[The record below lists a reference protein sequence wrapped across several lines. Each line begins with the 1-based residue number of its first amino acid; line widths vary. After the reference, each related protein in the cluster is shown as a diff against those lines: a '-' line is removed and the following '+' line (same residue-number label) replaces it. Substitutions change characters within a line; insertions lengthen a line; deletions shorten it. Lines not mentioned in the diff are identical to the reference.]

1 MNTKAKLDGNVNGL
15 MHRIIG
21 WSREHDRSFQQ
32 TLNSLCEG
40 TLPEKTAKT
49 LRSILYAYP
58 HETVW
63 VASQYLCEVETHY
76 GPIPDAI
83 ESVSLARTPKGY
95 EVNVTCKGGQQ

>member
-1 MNTKAKLDGNVNGL
+1 MNTKTKLDSNVNAL
-15 MHRIIG
+15 MQRIIG

-63 VASQYLCEVETHY
+63 IASQYLCEAETHY
-76 GPIPDAI
+76 GPIPDSI
-83 ESVSLARTPKGY
+83 EMVSLSRTVKGY
-95 EVNVTCKGGQQ
+95 EVKVICKGGQQ